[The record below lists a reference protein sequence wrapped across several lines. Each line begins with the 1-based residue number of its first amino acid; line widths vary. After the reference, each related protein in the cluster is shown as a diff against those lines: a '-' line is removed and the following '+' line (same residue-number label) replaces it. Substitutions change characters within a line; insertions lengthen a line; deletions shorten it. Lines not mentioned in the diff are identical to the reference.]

1 MIRTVLCNTVHFT
14 QAVHHCTI
22 TQQGGN
28 SMSRTNCPRLDPA
41 ELFSDQDIYE
51 AMKKIPGYLDIS
63 VGDFKELYL
72 LAYRHAETRL
82 HNRMRAADAMTRE
95 VISIRPETPLAE
107 AAALMASHH
116 ITGLPVTEEDRTVVG
131 ILSEQ
136 DFFRNMGDG
145 RQTSCMALVADSL
158 ASGSC
163 PAVTIRRR
171 TAEEIM
177 TAPVITV
184 SESTPLSEVGKLMWE
199 KGISRVPVTDS
210 RQRLLGILTR
220 SDIMHTV
227 PERETP

>member
-1 MIRTVLCNTVHFT
+1 MIRTLLCITIHPA
-14 QAVHHCTI
+14 QALHHYTI
-22 TQQGGN
+22 TQQGGP
-28 SMSRTNCPRLDPA
+28 SMSRTNRPRLDPA
-41 ELFSDQDIYE
+41 ELFSDEDIYE

-72 LAYRHAETRL
+72 LAYQHAETRL
-82 HNRMRAADAMTRE
+82 HNRMHAADAMTRK
-95 VISIRPETPLAE
+95 VVSIAPATPLAE
-107 AAALMASHH
+107 AAALMAKHH
-116 ITGLPVTEEDRTVVG
+116 ITGLPVIQEDQTVVG

-177 TAPVITV
+177 TTPVITV
-184 SESTPLSEVGKLMWE
+184 SEGTPLSEVGKLMWE
-199 KGISRVPVTDS
+199 KGISRVPVTDN

-220 SDIMHTV
+220 SDIMHAV
-227 PERETP
+227 PEKETP